1 MRKRGCGIPFGVFRA
16 IGYRGSLHGID
27 GDSCR

>member
-1 MRKRGCGIPFGVFRA
+1 MRKRGYGIPFGVFPA